1 MLVQG
6 SEIPG
11 SHCTGREDH
20 WAVKGL
26 IFFGGG
32 VNIGVALVFLKL
44 VSNLTLVFNQCPLG
58 SLPFPVPELSFQN
71 DFCSSIS

>member
-26 IFFGGG
+26 IFLEGQ
-32 VNIGVALVFLKL
+32 VNIGDLVFLKL
-44 VSNLTLVFNQCPLG
+44 VFNLTLVFNQCPLR

-71 DFCSSIS
+71 EF